1 MENFDSLRAAWL
13 GEPVHSGE
21 KVRAW
26 PEKGIAIEGDF
37 SGIQRFVLRPVP
49 GASGAARRL
58 RARSFRVLALTRLVA
73 TAVEERFR
81 GVQARLFYSAGGRF
95 LVVSNFCSD
104 WRERIAVLQG
114 ELDVDLLN
122 SYLGE
127 LVFHLA
133 GAEFTGG
140 NIPVAEL
147 RESMIKRKQTPLA
160 GALRSNNGWAGESR
174 FVFRATEHEKC
185 DGCAST
191 ALLAEGNDS
200 LCRTCVDD
208 RELGKGLLTAGRV
221 ALTRSKSG
229 GIVLLGNHWTLSD
242 NGEISVPLVS
252 HAPTERGQ
260 LATFEDLSNRAAGRG
275 YLAFLRIDADRIG
288 EKFRDLA
295 GQPER
300 IRALSKLLDGAFSSC
315 VSHLIASQ
323 FPNLYPVYGGG
334 DDLFV
339 IGPWNDILDFASAWR
354 EEFRAISGDQLSFSA
369 GVALAKPRQHILTKS
384 EEAERALNEHAKAS
398 RDSIHALGCT
408 IPWSEFPAVL
418 EGARR
423 MASLL
428 AEGQIRSALLHNLIE
443 LHSRWRRGDA
453 RWHSLLFYQT
463 ERNLSGAG
471 RDFVKHAFLSPGKL
485 WRYANFAAQYNM
497 LGATSAERN

>member
-1 MENFDSLRAAWL
+1 M
-13 GEPVHSGE
+13 P
-21 KVRAW
+21 AW
-26 PEKGIAIEGDF
+26 PAKGIAIEGDF

-73 TAVEERFR
+73 VAVEERFR
-81 GVQARLFYSAGGRF
+81 DAQASLFYSAGGRF
-95 LVVSNFCSD
+95 LVVSNPCLD
-104 WRERIAVLQG
+104 WRVRLALLQR
-114 ELDVDLLN
+114 ELDGDLLN

-127 LVFHLA
+127 LIFHLA
-133 GAEFTGG
+133 GAEFTDG

-147 RESMIKRKQTPLA
+147 RESMIRRRQTPLA
-160 GALRSNNGWAGESR
+160 GALRAVNRWTGEDR
-174 FVFRATEHEKC
+174 FVFRATQHEKC
-185 DGCAST
+185 EGCGST
-191 ALLAEGNDS
+191 APLAGGAES
-200 LCRTCVDD
+200 LCQTCVDD
-208 RELGKGLLTAGRV
+208 RELGKGLLTAGRI
-221 ALTRSKSG
+221 ALTKSKNGS
-229 GIVLLGNHWTLSD
+229 IVLLGNHWALSAD
-242 NGEISVPLVS
+242 GEIPVPLVS

-300 IRALSKLLDGAFSSC
+300 IRGLSKLLDGAFSSS

-339 IGPWNDILDFASAWR
+339 IGPWNDILDFAAAWR
-354 EEFRAISGDQLSFSA
+354 SEFRAISGDHLSFSA

-384 EEAERALNEHAKAS
+384 EEAERALNEHAKVP

-408 IPWSEFPAVL
+408 IPWSEFPSVL
-418 EGARR
+418 DGARR
-423 MASLL
+423 MAVLL

-443 LHSRWRRGDA
+443 LHGRWRRGDA

-471 RDFVKHAFLSPGKL
+471 RDFVKQAFLSPGKL
-485 WRYANFAAQYNM
+485 WRHANFAAQYTM
-497 LGATSAERN
+497 LGATSARGN